1 MKPPIWIF
9 LSIIALVSTEN
20 PSAYE
25 SALKAISSIGV
36 RLQALLE
43 DGNSNS
49 NFLVSPLSI
58 TTVIGQL
65 MLGIIDAHLLYSI
78 FLIK

>member
-43 DGNSNS
+43 DGTSNS

-65 MLGIIDAHLLYSI
+65 MLGIIDAHLLYSV
-78 FLIK
+78 F

>member
-65 MLGIIDAHLLYSI
+65 MLGIIDAHLLYSV
-78 FLIK
+78 F